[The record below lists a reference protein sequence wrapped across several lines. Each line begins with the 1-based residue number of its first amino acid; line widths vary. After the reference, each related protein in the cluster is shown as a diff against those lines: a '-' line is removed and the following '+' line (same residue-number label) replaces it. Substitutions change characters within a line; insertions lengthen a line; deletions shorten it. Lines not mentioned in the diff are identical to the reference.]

1 MTGARGALVR
11 WLLRAAVLAVLAV
24 LLIRVGAAPFLA
36 GVQRLTVLAILTT
49 VGLTA
54 GATLLSAW
62 RWTLVSRALGSPLP
76 LGAAVGSYYRSQL
89 VNTVLPGGVAGD
101 VERGLRTGG
110 APGRRLHGL
119 RVVAWDRAAAQGVQ
133 LAVSAGILLAFDTPL
148 RPAGAVLGAL
158 LGVLTGGLLLAGRV
172 RRGRQDGRLRR
183 AAVALRRDLRGILG
197 RPRTLLLAV
206 AASALVALLHAS
218 VFVLAAVVAGA
229 AFDPVRLLPLAIAVQ
244 VAMVAPVGFGGLGAR
259 EGTAA
264 VVFAGAGLGAAQGV
278 TAAIAYGAL
287 ALIAVLPGVVPLMLT
302 RLRPSGTR
310 PPRRLQEKVAR

>member
-1 MTGARGALVR
+1 LVR
-11 WLLRAAVLAVLAV
+11 WVLRGAVLAVLGL

-76 LGAAVGSYYRSQL
+76 LAAAVGSYYRSQL

-110 APGRRLHGL
+110 AAGRRLLGL
-119 RVVAWDRAAAQGVQ
+119 RVAAWDRAAAQGVQ
-133 LAVSAGILLAFDTPL
+133 LVLSAGVLLAFDTPL

-158 LGVLTGGLLLAGRV
+158 LGALTAGLLLAGRV
-172 RRGRQDGRLRR
+172 RPGRQDGRLRR
-183 AAVALRRDLRGILG
+183 AAVALRQDLLGIVG

-264 VVFAGAGLGAAQGV
+264 VAFAGAGLGAALGV

-287 ALIAVLPGVVPLMLT
+287 ALIAVLPGIVPLVLT
-302 RLRPSGTR
+302 RLRPSGSR
-310 PPRRLQEKVAR
+310 PPRRLHEKVVR